1 MTERLYYSDPNQ
13 LEFEA
18 TILESGQIEDRSFA
32 VLDRSAFY
40 PTSGGQPHDT
50 GRLGNVDI
58 VEVTVENDK
67 SVRHW
72 STSAIGKPGDKVS
85 GRVDAARRRHF
96 RQQHTA
102 QHIVSHV
109 FHVMF
114 SLRTM
119 SVHLGEEY
127 SAIEFNTDS
136 FPPEKLRQ
144 AEKASNDILA
154 QNLPIEIL
162 IVDATEAARLPLR
175 KELTRKGEIR
185 VIRIG
190 DIEYSPCGGTHCN
203 STIEVRMVKLTGIEK
218 IRGRI
223 LVKFLAGEIALED
236 YLGRY
241 DVTSEMSR
249 KYTCHFSDL
258 PDKVI
263 SLETSAADLRQEVV
277 ALQKELLPIRVEALA
292 GEVRTVGKYQFVSGD
307 VGSTDSKS
315 TVQLAQ
321 AVAEKIKGVALL
333 QSGGRLVIAVLSQ
346 GGLHAGKL
354 TSKFNERSGLKGGG
368 GQTMAQIGGAE
379 NGKLSHYVEL
389 FSSVLNDE

>member
-1 MTERLYYSDPNQ
+1 MTERLYYNDPNQ
-13 LEFEA
+13 VEFEA
-18 TILESGQIEDRSFA
+18 TIGEVGQVADRFFT

-40 PTSGGQPHDT
+40 PTSGGQPHYT
-50 GRLGNVDI
+50 GQLNNIDI
-58 VEVTVENDK
+58 VEVTVEDDK

-72 STSAIGKPGDKVS
+72 SNSAIGEAGDTVR
-85 GRVDAARRRHF
+85 GVVDTTRRRHF

-109 FHVMF
+109 FHAMF

-127 SAIEFNTDS
+127 SAIEFNADT
-136 FPPEKLRQ
+136 FPPEKLKQ

-175 KELTRKGEIR
+175 KELTRTGKIR

-203 STIEVRMVKLTGIEK
+203 STAEVRTIKLTGIEK

-241 DVTSEMSR
+241 EVTSELSR
-249 KYTCHFSDL
+249 KFTCHFSDL
-258 PDKVI
+258 PEKVI
-263 SLETSAADLRQEVV
+263 SLQTNASDLRQEVT
-277 ALQKELLPIRVEALA
+277 ALGKELLPVRIESIA
-292 GEVRTVGKYQFVSGD
+292 GSVRTIGKYQFASGD
-307 VGSTDSKS
+307 VGSTDAKS
-315 TVQLAQ
+315 AIQVAQ
-321 AVAEKIKGVALL
+321 AVAEKIEGAALV
-333 QSGGRLVIAVLSQ
+333 QSESRLVIAVSSQ
-346 GGLHAGKL
+346 CGLHAGKL
-354 TSKFNERSGLKGGG
+354 TSKFNQHSGLKGGG

-379 NGKLSHYVEL
+379 NGKLSQYVEL